1 VPLFSQLPFTR
12 CLKSSNNSDVG
23 IEHITP
29 VIGYYNSTPLA
40 LGRGIEHL
48 AKKPA
53 IHSIFVDPP
62 LADRKPLHSSSPA
75 RAALS
80 RRPSFSL
87 RPVAYELT
95 IVNRYRDKIT
105 QNLTLKLG

>member
-12 CLKSSNNSDVG
+12 RLKFCHNSDVG

-40 LGRGIEHL
+40 LGRGIDHL

-53 IHSIFVDPP
+53 IHGSFSNPP
-62 LADRKPLHSSSPA
+62 LADSK
-75 RAALS
+75 
-80 RRPSFSL
+80 SFHL
-87 RPVAYELT
+87 NGPP
-95 IVNRYRDKIT
+95 
-105 QNLTLKLG
+105 